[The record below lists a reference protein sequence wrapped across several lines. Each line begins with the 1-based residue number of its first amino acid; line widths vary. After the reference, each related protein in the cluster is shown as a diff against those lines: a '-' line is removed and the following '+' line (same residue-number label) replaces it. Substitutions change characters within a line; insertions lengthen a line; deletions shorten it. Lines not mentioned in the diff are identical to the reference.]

1 MFSSASRNLGVLTL
15 MSTCSLVISIGFAG
29 EPTAPK
35 KADDPVERG
44 RHLVV
49 IAGCNDCHSP
59 KVMSPNGPVPHPM
72 KTLSG
77 QQADG
82 AIPAVPSGVLAPDRW
97 MAMTNGDMTAWVG
110 PWGISFAAN
119 LTPDQATGLG
129 GWTEDMFIKT
139 IRTGKHLGT
148 GRQILP
154 PMPWPNYAQMSDDEL
169 KSVFA
174 YLRSLPPVKNL
185 VPQPVPPAGG
195 GK

>member
-1 MFSSASRNLGVLTL
+1 
-15 MSTCSLVISIGFAG
+15 
-29 EPTAPK
+29 
-35 KADDPVERG
+35 
-44 RHLVV
+44 
-49 IAGCNDCHSP
+49 
-59 KVMSPNGPVPHPM
+59 M

-82 AIPAVPSGVLAPDRW
+82 AIPAVPSGALAPDRW

-139 IRTGKHLGT
+139 IRTGKHMGT
-148 GRQILP
+148 GRLILP

-169 KSVFA
+169 KAMFA

>member
-1 MFSSASRNLGVLTL
+1 MYRSTTRTLGVLMLLGTWL
-15 MSTCSLVISIGFAG
+15 LACSIGSAA
-29 EPTAPK
+29 EIKTPK
-35 KADDPVERG
+35 SGDDIVERG

-49 IAGCNDCHSP
+49 VAGCHDCHSP

-77 QQADG
+77 QQADA
-82 AIPAVPSGVLAPDRW
+82 AIPAIPAGALAPDRW
-97 MAMTNGDMTAWVG
+97 MAMTNGDMTAWAG
-110 PWGISFAAN
+110 PWGISFSAN
-119 LTPDQATGLG
+119 LTPDKATGLG
-129 GWTEDMFIKT
+129 GWTEDLFVKT
-139 IRTGKHLGT
+139 IRTGKHFGT

-154 PMPWPNYAQMSDDEL
+154 PMPWSNYAQMSDDEL
-169 KSVFA
+169 KAMFT